1 MSSFASVHF
10 VAWGF
15 GLGWREVVI
24 KKTIVQPSEL
34 HKSSLKYSSLWP
46 QKTSGYYILVWTFW
60 GHIVRKT
67 NKCAIYTIRNG

>member
-24 KKTIVQPSEL
+24 KNTIVQPSEL

-46 QKTSGYYILVWTFW
+46 QKTSGYYIVKKYHSIALTYLSNVL
-60 GHIVRKT
+60 T
-67 NKCAIYTIRNG
+67 NGDMDF

>member
-46 QKTSGYYILVWTFW
+46 QKYVWLL
-60 GHIVRKT
+60 RRE
-67 NKCAIYTIRNG
+67 N

>member
-34 HKSSLKYSSLWP
+34 HKSSLKYSSLWL
-46 QKTSGYYILVWTFW
+46 QKTSGYYIVKIKF
-60 GHIVRKT
+60 KS
-67 NKCAIYTIRNG
+67 